1 MNSNRGDRN
10 LLGRRDHILWQE
22 HSAPYHLSLD
32 AQMRRLLLLR
42 F

>member
-1 MNSNRGDRN
+1 MNSNRGGRDFSD
-10 LLGRRDHILWQE
+10 RRDHILWQE

-32 AQMRRLLLLR
+32 AQMRRTFLLR